1 MAESEPELSELR
13 ERLIGDWVRVRDVFE
28 EWDED
33 GSGTIDRVEWLHAVG
48 SLCGMLPDAAGRLYD
63 LLDADGN
70 GTLDYKE
77 LNKELRRGASVELD
91 AALQDGYLGEIETES
106 KNKHSLRKDGPQTTR
121 SRVITLE
128 MGAGA
133 TVLDQIR
140 NALAGSWSRVREL
153 FREWDEDESGSI
165 SKREFRRALVLLGL
179 RAPRNEVDALF
190 DTFDKDGSGEVD
202 FGERG
207 RAPHDGAHCACM
219 CMRVHACACV
229 CTRVHTCAR
238 RRTCMHMQ
246 VR

>member
-70 GTLDYKE
+70 GSLDYKE

-91 AALQDGYLGEIETES
+91 AALQDGALGEIETES

-128 MGAGA
+128 MGVGA
-133 TVLDQIR
+133 TVPP
-140 NALAGSWSRVREL
+140 NTVC
-153 FREWDEDESGSI
+153 
-165 SKREFRRALVLLGL
+165 
-179 RAPRNEVDALF
+179 
-190 DTFDKDGSGEVD
+190 
-202 FGERG
+202 FG
-207 RAPHDGAHCACM
+207 AAID
-219 CMRVHACACV
+219 ACARAGRWERSLALLEQMRSRGVPPSVFCYNAAISACDRAGLADV
-229 CTRVHTCAR
+229 AVGVLEDMVV
-238 RRTCMHMQ
+238 RTCNG
-246 VR
+246 R